1 MTNEQNEITVDPWND
16 PDNQYI
22 EMCKECQRLTGGG
35 CSGDPVGCVNDALDE
50 LCTKTEAQEYIIT
63 EEQLLFF
70 KPDFLSEK
78 THYQK
83 VFQEVRSRQY
93 KSSDKVL
100 ENRIKEL
107 EDLNRLKDIDIKS
120 LEERNERLEELIA
133 CDASIAKSS
142 EKVLDELP
150 NMSSGDL
157 LLLAHDEWK
166 RRQER
171 KHFDDEQS
179 WVSGWIGGFM
189 TSKKWAHD
197 YIRKLRTKEREQG

>member
-1 MTNEQNEITVDPWND
+1 MTEPQP
-16 PDNQYI
+16 Q
-22 EMCKECQRLTGGG
+22 K
-35 CSGDPVGCVNDALDE
+35 
-50 LCTKTEAQEYIIT
+50 EYIIT
-63 EEQLLFF
+63 ETYRNYI
-70 KPDFLSEK
+70 LSHPEDMR
-78 THYQK
+78 TIYGIMEHAQ
-83 VFQEVRSRQY
+83 V

-133 CDASIAKSS
+133 CDASIAESS
-142 EKVLDELP
+142 EKVPDELP

-197 YIRKLRTKEREQG
+197 YIRKLRQQEREQG